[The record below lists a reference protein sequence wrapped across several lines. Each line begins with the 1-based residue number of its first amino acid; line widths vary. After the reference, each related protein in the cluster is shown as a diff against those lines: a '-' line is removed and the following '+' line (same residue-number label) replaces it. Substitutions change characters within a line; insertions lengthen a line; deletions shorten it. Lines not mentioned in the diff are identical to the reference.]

1 MFISLDF
8 IKYFK
13 FFDWKHRLTLQVLFE
28 QCVRL
33 FITIIMAQSLLSRSC
48 QLTQLHDINSIDIDW
63 AIKFSSD
70 TI

>member
-13 FFDWKHRLTLQVLFE
+13 FDWKHRLTLQVLFE

-48 QLTQLHDINSIDIDW
+48 QLTQLYDINSIDIDW